1 MLWRGQIWFL
11 ASDYLQYGGEDEAL
25 MEKEKIPGRMRI
37 ETFVRFQT
45 GEKSLPTKGLRKA
58 SWRR

>member
-1 MLWRGQIWFL
+1 MSFL
-11 ASDYLQYGGEDEAL
+11 ASDYLQYVGEDEAL
-25 MEKEKIPGRMRI
+25 MEKDIIPGRMCI

-58 SWRR
+58 SWRS

>member
-1 MLWRGQIWFL
+1 MWFL

-25 MEKEKIPGRMRI
+25 MEKEITPGRMCM

-45 GEKSLPTKGLRKA
+45 GEKSLPT
-58 SWRR
+58 